1 MSDDIVK
8 WLRIDSS
15 IRNELNDCITDPT
28 TLNKAA
34 DEIERLRAE
43 NERLWEEMERI
54 ADVSEK
60 WTDSLVSQIN
70 EIARTALEGKK

>member
-43 NERLWEEMERI
+43 NERLREEMERI